1 MHPARSIYAGF
12 TDDPTLR
19 LANVS
24 SDIDSSTQN
33 LSWGWGFRRSMS
45 RLKLY
50 TFDGSHLVMFDGAAV
65 HTQAVILT
73 KLQNG
78 DQDC

>member
-1 MHPARSIYAGF
+1 
-12 TDDPTLR
+12 
-19 LANVS
+19 
-24 SDIDSSTQN
+24 
-33 LSWGWGFRRSMS
+33 MS

-65 HTQAVILT
+65 HTQAMILT